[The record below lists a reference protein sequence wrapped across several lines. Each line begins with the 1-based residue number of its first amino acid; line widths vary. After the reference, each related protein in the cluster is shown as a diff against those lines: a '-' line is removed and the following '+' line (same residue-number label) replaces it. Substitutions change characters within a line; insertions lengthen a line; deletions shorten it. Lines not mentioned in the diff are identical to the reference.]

1 MTKKEIMNNVKDEIA
16 NQDIKNTAK
25 IVRISME
32 LMELK
37 KLELQKRK
45 NYQN

>member
-1 MTKKEIMNNVKDEIA
+1 MTKKEIMNNVKDKIA

-25 IVRISME
+25 IVRVSME
-32 LMELK
+32 LTELK
-37 KLELQKRK
+37 KLELKKRK